1 MKLALMEVFKADPL
15 DPGHMSPQGVEE
27 KQYGQVHFRRSACL
41 LLSGTRELSMSAEL
55 SRLQSPAAVQAALD
69 EFAQMGRAPFLV
81 HYGFGKS
88 RDFMV
93 RDGKTGQLCDS
104 KAIVGAAFGH
114 QFPDEGPLK
123 AADFSDGEAT
133 IVPRLQRLGFEV
145 VRIGEDW
152 TVAEVQATVVSYFE
166 MLRLEAAQQRYIK
179 TEFNAQLRQHLR
191 GRSKASVEL
200 KFQNISAVLHGLELP
215 FISGYKPRA
224 NAQLLLRQAVQQFVL
239 NHPDILGKVV
249 DAMEEV
255 KAPGEATFRAS
266 VVAPP
271 PVETVL
277 QVKKDLPKLRLAR
290 KVDWAQRDDANRE
303 LGRAGEQWVIGF
315 EQHRLNE
322 AGYPEL
328 FQKLDWISDRLGD
341 GAGYDILSHERPGVH
356 RFIEVKT
363 TNGGHASSFII
374 SRNELEFAAEQEDA
388 FHLYRVFQFREAP
401 KLYVL
406 KGSLAKQLHLEPIGY
421 RASFRRLLA

>member
-1 MKLALMEVFKADPL
+1 M
-15 DPGHMSPQGVEE
+15 
-27 KQYGQVHFRRSACL
+27 
-41 LLSGTRELSMSAEL
+41 TAEL
-55 SRLQSPAAVQAALD
+55 SRLQSPAAIQAALD
-69 EFAQMGRAPFLV
+69 EFVRLGRSAFLAR
-81 HYGFGKS
+81 YGFGKS

-93 RDGKTGQLCDS
+93 RDAKTGQLCDS

-114 QFPDEGPLK
+114 QFPDEGPLR
-123 AADFSDGEAT
+123 AADFSGGEAT

-152 TVAEVQATVVSYFE
+152 SATEVQATVASYFE
-166 MLRLEAAQQRYIK
+166 MLRFEAAQQHYTK
-179 TEFNAQLRQHLR
+179 TEFNAQLRQQLR

-200 KFQNISAVLHGLELP
+200 KFQNISAVLQGLELP

-239 NHPDILGKVV
+239 DHSDVLGQVV
-249 DAMEEV
+249 DALEEV
-255 KAPGEATFRAS
+255 KEPGGASFRAS
-266 VVAPP
+266 VVAAPP
-271 PVETVL
+271 IETVL
-277 QVKKDLPKLRLAR
+277 QVKKDLPKPRLPR
-290 KVDWAQRDDANRE
+290 KVDWAQRDEANRQ

-315 EQHRLNE
+315 EQLRLSE

-328 FQKLDWISDRLGD
+328 FQQLDWVSDRLGD

-374 SRNELEFAAEQEDA
+374 SRNELEFAAEKEDA

-401 KLYVL
+401 KVYVL
-406 KGSLAKQLHLEPIGY
+406 KGSLAEQLHLEPIDY

>member
-1 MKLALMEVFKADPL
+1 
-15 DPGHMSPQGVEE
+15 MS
-27 KQYGQVHFRRSACL
+27 A
-41 LLSGTRELSMSAEL
+41 MSAEL

-69 EFAQMGRAPFLV
+69 EFVRMGRAPFLAR
-81 HYGFGKS
+81 YGFGKS
-88 RDFMV
+88 RDYMV
-93 RDGKTGQLCDS
+93 RDAKTGQLCDS

-114 QFPDEGPLK
+114 QFPAEGPLK
-123 AADFSDGEAT
+123 AADFSGGEAT
-133 IVPRLQRLGFEV
+133 IVPALQRLGFEV

-152 TVAEVQATVVSYFE
+152 SAAEVQATVASYFE
-166 MLRLEAAQQRYIK
+166 MLRFEAAQQRYTK
-179 TEFNAQLRQHLR
+179 TEFNAQLRQQLR

-239 NHPDILGKVV
+239 DHPDLLGQVV

-255 KAPGEATFRAS
+255 KAPGEASFRAS

-271 PVETVL
+271 PLETVL
-277 QVKKDLPKLRLAR
+277 QVKKEQDLPKPRLPR
-290 KVDWAQRDDANRE
+290 KVDWAQRDEANRH
-303 LGRAGEQWVIGF
+303 LGRAGEQWVIGY
-315 EQHRLNE
+315 EQLRLSE

-328 FQKLDWISDRLGD
+328 FQQLDWISDRLGD

-374 SRNELEFAAEQEDA
+374 SRNELEFAAEREDA
-388 FHLYRVFQFREAP
+388 FHLYRVFQFRQTP

-406 KGSLAKQLHLEPIGY
+406 KGSLAEQLHLEPIDY